1 MSKNLKLKVSPSLH
15 VNIEM
20 QRQDLSGVHK
30 DTGKLPKAKVI
41 QFQFKMAFF
50 VDRLAQVC
58 AVITFVLMARVA
70 WGNRFG
76 YNDAFE
82 NEKRETLVG
91 GQTPIPKEKL
101 NDHTDLILGI
111 VKAEAKMDSHFAFVK
126 DSLQA
131 TSQVVQGIMYRVK
144 IDAQPKSCSASAT
157 CDVVKH
163 CSFKIWSRVW
173 LPDEDEKLKILD
185 FACTDV

>member
-1 MSKNLKLKVSPSLH
+1 MH
-15 VNIEM
+15 VNIEI

-30 DTGKLPKAKVI
+30 DTGKLPKEI

-50 VDRLAQVC
+50 VERFAQVC
-58 AVITFVLMARVA
+58 AVITFILMAHVV

-82 NEKRETLVG
+82 YDKRETLVG
-91 GQTPIPKEKL
+91 EERRVPKEKL
-101 NDHTDLILGI
+101 NDHPDLIWGI
-111 VKAEAKMDSHFAFVK
+111 VKAEAELDSRFAFVK
-126 DSLQA
+126 KSLQA
-131 TSQVVQGIMYRVK
+131 TSQVVQGVMYRVK

-173 LPDEDEKLKILD
+173 LDDEDEKLKILD